1 MNSKKFFNCD
11 LWKHLIPIKILNY
24 YGTLTLKV
32 TNIIVCSAWHR
43 FIETLRKGFYYQKNT
58 HVIFKRL
65 KAMANNVAITMKD
78 SRACNR
84 RLSHIVQKYFTE
96 FKFGFLRNAKGHWI
110 YYV

>member
-1 MNSKKFFNCD
+1 
-11 LWKHLIPIKILNY
+11 
-24 YGTLTLKV
+24 
-32 TNIIVCSAWHR
+32 
-43 FIETLRKGFYYQKNT
+43 
-58 HVIFKRL
+58 
-65 KAMANNVAITMKD
+65 MANNVAITMKD